1 MFARMAAKHAAR
13 PPAAGTPVS
22 DTFGAPPEDETEESR
37 RSALWVL
44 AALGM
49 LAVLIVVVMLGFSS
63 GGGGH
68 HSNSALNQP
77 VTTVP
82 SEPVSATALIASSST
97 PSTVAASSAHRWT
110 PPAPSRTGPCPSQ
123 APCAVPGD
131 HAWLVAAVNAFR
143 AAHGLAT
150 VPGTVS
156 LQAQQCA
163 LAQGTGPACTPS
175 VLWQPV
181 PDQSAAQVIARIVAR
196 DRGNWLLDPSTVS
209 FSVGWAYAPGA
220 GGAAGQWESAIL
232 KIRGAPRDQ
241 QDQQD

>member
-13 PPAAGTPVS
+13 PRAAGTPVS
-22 DTFGAPPEDETEESR
+22 DTFGAPPEDETQESR

-44 AALGM
+44 AALGV
-49 LAVLIVVVMLGFSS
+49 LAVLVVVVMLGFSS
-63 GGGGH
+63 GGGH
-68 HSNSALNQP
+68 HSNSAQNQP
-77 VTTVP
+77 VTTAP
-82 SEPVSATALIASSST
+82 SEPVSATALLAGSSA
-97 PSTVAASSAHRWT
+97 PSTVAVGSAHRWT
-110 PPAPSRTGPCPSQ
+110 LPAPSRTGPCRSQ
-123 APCAVPGD
+123 APCAVSGD
-131 HAWLVAAVNAFR
+131 RAWLVAAVNAFR

-163 LAQGTGPACTPS
+163 LAQGTGPACAPS
-175 VLWQPV
+175 ALWQPV

-209 FSVGWAYAPGA
+209 FSVGWAYAPGT

-232 KIRGAPRDQ
+232 KIRGEQRDQ
-241 QDQQD
+241 QDQQN